1 MISKFRLFAAALA
14 AVLLCC
20 VAGAQRPNA
29 STPARGS
36 ANHARP
42 AARASAGSTHS
53 AAMGLRSSRQAS
65 GQNTPRSTPAENLFP
80 FDSISDVPGLGFDFP
95 HWAAINGALRSSPLQ
110 IGHRGH
116 GAQGSFVPLFFG
128 GYPYDYADSASDQQ
142 DQQQD
147 PQTVEQSQPQS
158 QTAVNEQPIP
168 AQQGTDSGSDTG
180 NPSASVSEPQ
190 APEQVPDVGNFIFVR
205 RDGRILF
212 ASVFSVVGPQL
223 QYVSPE
229 GIRRTLAISDL
240 DVDATQQM
248 NEARGTT
255 VQIHN

>member
-1 MISKFRLFAAALA
+1 
-14 AVLLCC
+14 
-20 VAGAQRPNA
+20 
-29 STPARGS
+29 
-36 ANHARP
+36 
-42 AARASAGSTHS
+42 
-53 AAMGLRSSRQAS
+53 
-65 GQNTPRSTPAENLFP
+65 
-80 FDSISDVPGLGFDFP
+80 VPGLGFDFP
-95 HWAAINGALRSSPLQ
+95 HLAAINGAMRNSSMQ
-110 IGHRGH
+110 FGHQGH
-116 GAQGSFVPLFFG
+116 HAQGSFVPLFFG
-128 GYPYDYADSASDQQ
+128 GYPYDYSDLGSDQE

-147 PQTVEQSQPQS
+147 QLTGDQSQPQP
-158 QTAVNEQPIP
+158 QTPVTQQPVP

-180 NPSASVSEPQ
+180 NLPAPVSEPQ
-190 APEQVPDVGNFIFVR
+190 ASEQVPDVGNFIFVR

-229 GIRRTLAISDL
+229 GIRRTLAMSDL

>member
-1 MISKFRLFAAALA
+1 MISKFRLFAAAF
-14 AVLLCC
+14 AVVLVCY
-20 VAGAQRPNA
+20 VAGARRPSA
-29 STPARGS
+29 SSPARGS
-36 ANHARP
+36 ANSARP
-42 AARASAGSTHS
+42 AARVSAGSTHS
-53 AAMGLRSSRQAS
+53 AAMGLRSSRQAR
-65 GQNTPRSTPAENLFP
+65 GQITSRFTPAGNSFP
-80 FDSISDVPGLGFDFP
+80 FDGISGVPGLGFDFP
-95 HWAAINGALRSSPLQ
+95 HLAAINGALRNSPVQ
-110 IGHRGH
+110 FGHKGH
-116 GAQGSFVPLFFG
+116 HALGAFVPLFFG
-128 GYPYDYADSASDQQ
+128 GHANDYSDLGSDQD

-147 PQTVEQSQPQS
+147 QLIGDQSQPQP
-158 QTAVNEQPIP
+158 QNAVNQQPMP
-168 AQQGTDSGSDTG
+168 AQQGSDSGSDTG

-190 APEQVPDVGNFIFVR
+190 AAEQIPDVGNFIFVR

-229 GIRRTLAISDL
+229 GIRRTLAMSDL

>member
-14 AVLLCC
+14 VVLVGC

-29 STPARGS
+29 SSPARGS

-42 AARASAGSTHS
+42 AAKASAGSTHS
-53 AAMGLRSSRQAS
+53 AAAGLRSSRQAS
-65 GQNTPRSTPAENLFP
+65 GQIASRFTPAENLFP
-80 FDSISDVPGLGFDFP
+80 FDSISSVPGLGFDFP
-95 HWAAINGALRSSPLQ
+95 HWAAVNGALRNSSLQ
-110 IGHRGH
+110 FGHHGHR
-116 GAQGSFVPLFFG
+116 AQGTFAPLFFG
-128 GYPYDYADSASDQQ
+128 GYPYDYADLGSDQQ

-158 QTAVNEQPIP
+158 QSAVNEQPTP

-180 NPSASVSEPQ
+180 NLSAPVSELQ
-190 APEQVPDVGNFIFVR
+190 AAEQVPDVGNFIFVR